1 MRIFQ
6 NFSHLEITHRQSQ
19 ENTFKVFISSQSLP
33 DGFSSIFRA
42 SWMKNIHKLRSK
54 IEIII
59 TEIQNTK
66 LVCTNAI
73 RRDDGHKNFKV
84 RKL

>member
-1 MRIFQ
+1 
-6 NFSHLEITHRQSQ
+6 
-19 ENTFKVFISSQSLP
+19 
-33 DGFSSIFRA
+33 
-42 SWMKNIHKLRSK
+42 MKNIHKLRSK

-66 LVCTNAI
+66 LVCTNVI
-73 RRDDGHKNFKV
+73 QRDDGHKNFKV

>member
-1 MRIFQ
+1 
-6 NFSHLEITHRQSQ
+6 
-19 ENTFKVFISSQSLP
+19 
-33 DGFSSIFRA
+33 
-42 SWMKNIHKLRSK
+42 MKNIYKLRSK

-73 RRDDGHKNFKV
+73 QRDDGHKNFKV